1 MIKNNGDMPLQYE
14 GPETFKTL
22 VSELYGRVYPFLSR
36 RDQTHVIVGAI
47 GKIYND
53 VDNVVVKGDPDSC
66 RIIDDRYREWYD
78 SRDESSYEALAQA
91 CADADMLN
99 KSIVEYNAVLDLIII
114 SPSKIL
120 KYIDA
125 CDKDATSVRAESDKD
140 KYFDYLFDLN
150 LPNFFANYLVHWD
163 LGDSQ
168 FNIDLQR
175 NFHDIDLA
183 FDRKKDGKFSFET
196 GVREPQEYRSDSA
209 AAASDEDE
217 SRSRLSDHLAKI
229 VELGIYNFQN
239 VTAKLYSTFVLPP
252 TFRIVKIDAPMKTQF
267 FLMNKINQEGP
278 GLFQF
283 FIKETIDTAYKQD
296 RNVFDILGLP
306 YCY

>member
-1 MIKNNGDMPLQYE
+1 MIKDDDSMPLQYE

-22 VSELYGRVYPFLSR
+22 VFELYGIVYPFLSR
-36 RDQTHVIVGAI
+36 SDKTHVIVGNI
-47 GKIYND
+47 GEIYND
-53 VDNVVVKGDPDSC
+53 EDDVVVKGDPESC
-66 RIIDDRYREWYD
+66 RMIDDRYREWYD
-78 SRDESSYEALAQA
+78 SRDESSYEALVQA
-91 CADADMLN
+91 CADADMLK

-125 CDKDATSVRAESDKD
+125 CGKDAASVRDEHDKD
-140 KYFDYLFDLN
+140 KYFDYLFDLS

-209 AAASDEDE
+209 AAASNEDE
-217 SRSRLSDHLAKI
+217 SHSRLSDNLAKI
-229 VELGIYNFQN
+229 VELGIYSFQN
-239 VTAKLYSTFVLPP
+239 IAAKLYSASFLPP
-252 TFRIVKIDAPMKTQF
+252 TYRIVKVDAPKMTQL
-267 FLMNKINQEGP
+267 FLVDRISQEGP

-283 FIKETIDTAYKQD
+283 FVKETIDTAYKQD

-306 YCY
+306 

>member
-1 MIKNNGDMPLQYE
+1 MIKDNSDMPLLYE
-14 GPETFKTL
+14 GPETFKAL
-22 VSELYGRVYPFLSR
+22 VSELYGRVCPFLSR
-36 RDQTHVIVGAI
+36 RDQTHVIVGDI
-47 GKIYND
+47 GSIMND
-53 VDNVVVKGDPDSC
+53 GDDVIVKGDPDSC

-78 SRDESSYEALAQA
+78 SRDESSYEALVQT

-125 CDKDATSVRAESDKD
+125 CNKDAASVRDESDKD

-150 LPNFFANYLVHWD
+150 LPHFFANYLIHWD

-168 FNIDLQR
+168 FNIDMQR
-175 NFHDIDLA
+175 YFHDEDFV
-183 FDRKKDGKFSFET
+183 FDKKKDGKFSFET
-196 GVREPQEYRSDSA
+196 DVKESQEYREASA
-209 AAASDEDE
+209 VAASIEDE
-217 SRSRLSDHLAKI
+217 SRSRLSDHFAKV
-229 VELGIYNFQN
+229 VELGIYSFQDI
-239 VTAKLYSTFVLPP
+239 AAELYSASFLPP
-252 TFRIVKIDAPMKTQF
+252 TYKIVKINAPKMTQRC
-267 FLMNKINQEGP
+267 LRDRISQEGA

-283 FIKETIDTAYKQD
+283 FVKETIDTAYKKN

-306 YCY
+306 CY

>member
-1 MIKNNGDMPLQYE
+1 MIKDDDSIPLQYE

-22 VSELYGRVYPFLSR
+22 VFELYGRVYPFLSR
-36 RDQTHVIVGAI
+36 NDKTHVIVGDI
-47 GKIYND
+47 GEIYND
-53 VDNVVVKGDPDSC
+53 GDDVVVKGDPDSC
-66 RIIDDRYREWYD
+66 RIIDDKYKQWHD
-78 SRDESSYEALAQA
+78 SRDESSYEALALA
-91 CADADMLN
+91 CTDAGMLN

-125 CDKDATSVRAESDKD
+125 CNKDAVSMRAESDKD
-140 KYFDYLFDLN
+140 KYFDYLFDLS

-196 GVREPQEYRSDSA
+196 DVKEPQEYRHNSVVD
-209 AAASDEDE
+209 ASIGDD
-217 SRSRLSDHLAKI
+217 SRSRLSDHFTKM

-239 VTAKLYSTFVLPP
+239 VAAKLYSTFVSPP
-252 TFRIVKIDAPMKTQF
+252 TYRIVKIDAPRTTQL
-267 FLMNKINQEGP
+267 FLLNKINQEGP

-283 FIKETIDTAYKQD
+283 FVKEKIDTAYKQN

-306 YCY
+306 YC